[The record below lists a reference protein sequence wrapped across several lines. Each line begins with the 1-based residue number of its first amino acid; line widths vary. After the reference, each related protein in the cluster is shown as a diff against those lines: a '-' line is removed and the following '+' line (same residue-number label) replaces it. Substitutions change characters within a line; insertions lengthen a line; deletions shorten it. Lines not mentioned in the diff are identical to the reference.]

1 GAPRPPRQPGA
12 VLRRADRAL
21 RGCFPALARARAGR
35 PHPRGR
41 APPGLRPGGRGRAP
55 DEGAA
60 RAGGRPQ
67 REDELQDPRGA
78 GPEGA
83 VHARGGGQ
91 GSRGEE
97 RLRAAPARGRPGADG
112 CRTAGGQD
120 GEACAGARPR
130 RGVAAGNR
138 RRCPIDSK
146 TVRIND
152 RIRAKEVRVI
162 DEDGGQLGI
171 MPPAQALMLAEEK
184 GLDLVEIAATANPP
198 VCRIMN
204 SGKFFYQQAKRE
216 SEARKHQRHIQ
227 VKEVK
232 FRPKIDEHDFQFK
245 RRNTERFLQ
254 DGNKVKSTVIFRG
267 REMVHNEIGR
277 RILIRLAEELTE
289 VALIEVSPR
298 QEGMTMVQIL
308 SPRKEAP
315 AKATKPKKGAEAG
328 ERAERTEK
336 ADKAEKA
343 SKAEKPARARKA
355 PVAVAADKAKS
366 GE

>member
-1 GAPRPPRQPGA
+1 
-12 VLRRADRAL
+12 
-21 RGCFPALARARAGR
+21 
-35 PHPRGR
+35 
-41 APPGLRPGGRGRAP
+41 
-55 DEGAA
+55 
-60 RAGGRPQ
+60 
-67 REDELQDPRGA
+67 
-78 GPEGA
+78 
-83 VHARGGGQ
+83 
-91 GSRGEE
+91 
-97 RLRAAPARGRPGADG
+97 
-112 CRTAGGQD
+112 
-120 GEACAGARPR
+120 
-130 RGVAAGNR
+130 
-138 RRCPIDSK
+138 
-146 TVRIND
+146 
-152 RIRAKEVRVI
+152 
-162 DEDGGQLGI
+162 
-171 MPPAQALMLAEEK
+171 MLAEEK
-184 GLDLVEIAATANPP
+184 GLDLVEIAPSANPP

-245 RRNTERFLQ
+245 RRNAERFLL

-315 AKATKPKKGAEAG
+315 AKATKPKRGADAADKEK
-328 ERAERTEK
+328 TEK
-336 ADKAEKA
+336 APKAEKGTE
-343 SKAEKPARARKA
+343 KAARAKKA
-355 PVAVAADKAKS
+355 PVAVTAEKAKS